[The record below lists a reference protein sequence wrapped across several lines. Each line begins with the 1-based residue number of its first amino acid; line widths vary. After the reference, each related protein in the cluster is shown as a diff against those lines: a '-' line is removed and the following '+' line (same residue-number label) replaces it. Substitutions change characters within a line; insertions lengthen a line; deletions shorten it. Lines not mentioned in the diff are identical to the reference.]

1 MKKMGSVEE
10 LLGMMPGVDASK
22 LKDVQIDPK
31 ATARM
36 EAIITSMTGK
46 ERRKPD
52 ILNASRKKRIAAGS
66 GPSVQDVNRLL
77 KQFEQSRQLMRQFA
91 GKGKKRRGLFR
102 GLFGKGF

>member
-77 KQFEQSRQLMRQFA
+77 KQFEQSRQFA